1 MTFITKAA
9 AVLLG
14 SGLGLFVPCAWAQQ
28 TAPATAAA
36 AAPIS
41 LQAALALAM
50 EHNPGLRAAAQA
62 LAASE
67 GALIQS
73 RARPNPELAYS
84 QEDTRRETRS
94 MTLQWNQSIEIG
106 GKREATHI
114 FPKNIFFRHADG
126 AMQLEALFPGKT
138 GHLAGAKAQS
148 RRISQ

>member
-9 AVLLG
+9 AALLG
-14 SGLGLFVPCAWAQQ
+14 SGLGLFVPCTWAQQ
-28 TAPATAAA
+28 PAPVTAAA

-50 EHNPGLRAAAQA
+50 ERNPGLRAAAQA

-106 GKREATHI
+106 GKREA
-114 FPKNIFFRHADG
+114 R
-126 AMQLEALFPGKT
+126 M
-138 GHLAGAKAQS
+138 KAA
-148 RRISQ
+148 